1 MGVLAFWRE
10 RGTVDRMAAVPAPA
24 PAVRSAP
31 LLALDPDLADGLSR
45 QEHLEARARAIVPM
59 LDLRPGPWDPNGVV
73 EPISGAF
80 AVLVVE
86 GLLVRE
92 LLLADNTAT
101 ELLMAG
107 DLADH
112 RAYDD
117 TLLPVEVRW
126 TVPHA
131 ARVAILDD
139 RILGIVATWPSI
151 GRRLVARSAR
161 QSARM
166 AVHRAIAQLPR
177 VEQRLLALFGHL
189 AERCGRVGPAG
200 IIVPLQLTHE
210 TLGRLIG
217 ARRPTVSLALKELG
231 AEALL
236 ERRGDGSWLLRYGAL
251 DELGGDSATA
261 AWAPAEARAVDAGP
275 AVVAALADRHLSATD
290 VAMLRARIAR
300 LSEDHGRQLNRCV
313 VTIDRCRATQAASR
327 ELRRRHTRQAA
338 GLPPAA

>member
-1 MGVLAFWRE
+1 MLAFWRE
-10 RGTVDRMAAVPAPA
+10 TGTVDGMGAVAATEPV
-24 PAVRSAP
+24 VRAAP

-59 LDLRPGPWDPNGVV
+59 LELRPGRWHPDGLK

-86 GLLVRE
+86 GVLLRE
-92 LLLADNTAT
+92 LLLADTTAT
-101 ELLMAG
+101 ELLTPC

-117 TLLPVEVRW
+117 TLLPVDVRW
-126 TVPHA
+126 SVPHA
-131 ARVAILDD
+131 ARIAILDD
-139 RILGIVATWPSI
+139 RILGILASWPSI
-151 GRRLVARSAR
+151 GRRLVARSGR
-161 QSARM
+161 QSARL

-217 ARRPTVSLALKELG
+217 ARRPTVSLALKELAG
-231 AEALL
+231 DALL
-236 ERRGDGSWLLRYGAL
+236 ERRSDGSWLLRYGAV
-251 DELGGDSATA
+251 DELGGDPAVAA
-261 AWAPAEARAVDAGP
+261 AWVPAEARPVDVEQP
-275 AVVAALADRHLSATD
+275 ERVAALADRRVSSNE
-290 VAMLRARIAR
+290 VAVLHARVAR
-300 LSEDHGRQLNRCV
+300 LTEDHDRRMRRCV
-313 VTIDRCRATQAASR
+313 DMIDRCRATQAASR
-327 ELRRRHTRQAA
+327 EVRRRHA

>member
-1 MGVLAFWRE
+1 
-10 RGTVDRMAAVPAPA
+10 MAALLAGEPP
-24 PAVRSAP
+24 VRAAP

-59 LDLRPGPWDPNGVV
+59 FDLRPGPWDPGALT

-86 GLLVRE
+86 GMLIRE

-101 ELLMAG
+101 ELLTAS

-112 RAYDD
+112 RTYDD
-117 TLLPVEVRW
+117 ALLPVGVRW
-126 TVPHA
+126 SIPHS

-139 RILGIVATWPSI
+139 RMLGILAAWPSI
-151 GRRLVARSAR
+151 GRRLLARAAR
-161 QSARM
+161 QSARL

-189 AERCGRVGPAG
+189 AERSGRVGPAG

-236 ERRGDGSWLLRYGAL
+236 ERRSDGSWLLRYGAL
-251 DELGGDSATA
+251 DELGGDPAAAA
-261 AWAPAEARAVDAGP
+261 AWVPAEARAVEP
-275 AVVAALADRHLSATD
+275 PRSERVVALPDRRLSAD
-290 VAMLRARIAR
+290 DLAVLHARVAR
-300 LSEDHGRQLNRCV
+300 LNEEHGRQLSRCV

-327 ELRRRHTRQAA
+327 DLRRRRELEFA
-338 GLPPAA
+338 GLPSVA

>member
-1 MGVLAFWRE
+1 
-10 RGTVDRMAAVPAPA
+10 MAALPSGEP
-24 PAVRSAP
+24 PVRAAP

-45 QEHLEARARAIVPM
+45 QEHLDARARAIVPM
-59 LDLRPGPWDPNGVV
+59 FDLRPGPWHPGELR

-80 AVLVVE
+80 AVLVVN
-86 GLLVRE
+86 GMLIRE

-101 ELLMAG
+101 ELLIG
-107 DLADH
+107 CDLADY
-112 RAYDD
+112 RQYDD
-117 TLLPVEVRW
+117 ALLPVGVRW
-126 TVPHA
+126 SVPHS

-139 RILGIVATWPSI
+139 RMLAILAAWPSI
-151 GRRLVARSAR
+151 GRRLLARAAR
-161 QSARM
+161 QSARL

-189 AERCGRVGPAG
+189 AERSGRVAPAG

-236 ERRGDGSWLLRYGAL
+236 ERRTDGSWLLRYGAL
-251 DELGGDSATA
+251 DELGGDPAAAA
-261 AWAPAEARAVDAGP
+261 AWVPAEARVVEDRRP
-275 AVVAALADRHLSATD
+275 EPVVALPERRLTADD
-290 VAMLRARIAR
+290 VALLHARVA
-300 LSEDHGRQLNRCV
+300 HLNEEHERRIERCV

-327 ELRRRHTRQAA
+327 EFRRRREIDTA
-338 GLPPAA
+338 GLPSVA